1 MEGHHG
7 ATTRLL
13 LCITQQDVLS
23 LCPPHC
29 MHEYQVPVRA
39 IKDVEFEMG
48 IVGEEGRVEQSLL
61 SRRTASR
68 LLVPQQDTQEG
79 GQTRTKNIILNH
91 WNVVVQCITLL
102 LVTSG

>member
-39 IKDVEFEMG
+39 IKDVEF
-48 IVGEEGRVEQSLL
+48 GR
-61 SRRTASR
+61 R
-68 LLVPQQDTQEG
+68 G
-79 GQTRTKNIILNH
+79 GWGGAKPP
-91 WNVVVQCITLL
+91 V
-102 LVTSG
+102 